1 MAGKPDKAGD
11 MVVMDR
17 GEMFTDLHRLE
28 RKLKKAL
35 RKTNDESKEF
45 INAGITDIGGK
56 EYVEESEFNCL
67 FWLIHYTYAYTFLNS
82 SW

>member
-1 MAGKPDKAGD
+1 MDGKRDKAGD

-17 GEMFTDLHRLE
+17 GEMFTALIRLE
-28 RKLKKAL
+28 RKLNKAL

-56 EYVEESEFNCL
+56 EYVEELEFNCL
-67 FWLIHYTYAYTFLNS
+67 FWIIHYTYAYTFLNS
-82 SW
+82 SR